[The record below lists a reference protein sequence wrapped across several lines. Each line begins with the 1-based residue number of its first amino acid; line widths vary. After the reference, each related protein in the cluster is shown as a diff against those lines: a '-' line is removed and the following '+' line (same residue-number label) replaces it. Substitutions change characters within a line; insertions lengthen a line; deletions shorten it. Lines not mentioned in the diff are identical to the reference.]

1 MNMDI
6 SSLTLSSQKELS
18 DNESDDDPM
27 AEFDRHRRTL
37 ITRDLEEDWNAEL
50 HRYLRDMPD
59 NVTVKTDLV
68 DWWSVCTFL
77 FPFVFDSNK
86 L

>member
-1 MNMDI
+1 
-6 SSLTLSSQKELS
+6 
-18 DNESDDDPM
+18 M

-37 ITRDLEEDWNAEL
+37 ITHDLEEDWNAEL
-50 HRYLRDMPD
+50 CRYLRDMPD

-68 DWWSVCTFL
+68 DWWSVCTFS
-77 FPFVFDSNK
+77 FPFVFDNK